1 MTPALTFFVG
11 LSMLVLFGW
20 YFATDQGPRKRL
32 LATTLMLLLVI
43 FSIATMWPPQK
54 KIALG
59 LDIQGG
65 TSFLIRLKS
74 GDKPI
79 TKGMLDQA
87 VEVIRKRVDY
97 FGGGEPIISPVGGD
111 RILVQIPGLD
121 TAKIQEAR
129 DQLSRVAKLEFR
141 LVYPDNGQKLK
152 AIDEGKDVIPP
163 EFRIESYK
171 MQREGEKPVE
181 GRLVIKKK
189 ADLSGDRVSSA
200 GASYEKD
207 GWVVH
212 LRFDPEGAKKFGD
225 ITAAHVHHRF
235 AIVLDGV
242 IQSAPVIQDAIYGGD
257 AQITGRFTEEE
268 ARSLASVLENPLQT
282 PVSIEEERS
291 VSPTLG
297 LDSIRASILAGLL
310 GLAITLVCV
319 AIYYKIPGL
328 IANLALLIN
337 LILLVGALTMFH
349 FVLTLPGIAG
359 IILTIGLSVDANV
372 LVFERLREEMAL
384 GKSLKI
390 ALNTAY
396 EKAFTS
402 IFDANVTTLITA
414 AILFWQATGPVRGFA
429 ISLTLGILASLFT
442 ALIVGRNTLGWFVDT
457 GRLKRIS
464 MLHLISAQNI
474 NFLGKGFIAC
484 MCSLALLLAG
494 ATAFYL
500 RGERNF
506 GVDFRGG
513 DLITLLY
520 TAQLRAISQDPWFSR
535 VQSPAFADHAALDL
549 DPSDGVSFAKVLDVA
564 RWIRDELQTL
574 GAPGVPKTSG
584 ASGLHIYVP
593 LPPRTPYDAGLL
605 FCQIVATVIA
615 QKHPRVAT
623 IERSV
628 AARGKRVYVDYMQ
641 NGLGQPFVARQEGIA
656 LLRVGPVGGRRR
668 LDAAGEWLP
677 VVIEVAIRSLNE
689 ERIRFHRSEPRP
701 QPELAETVDIL
712 VTHVSRLVP
721 RLRIECERR
730 IPEDSEHRHPTRVI
744 PRAGC
749 DRAARTDDPTHLTDA
764 RIGIRHEVD
773 HQLGESD
780 IECVVRPRQ
789 RLGGANLDVRSR
801 NTLRAGGS
809 ERGQLGRKR
818 EG

>member
-11 LSMLVLFGW
+11 LAMLVLFGW

-43 FSIATMWPPQK
+43 FSIAMMWPPQK

-65 TSFLIRLKS
+65 TSFLIRLKA

-171 MQREGEKPVE
+171 MQREGEKPIE
-181 GRLVIKKK
+181 ERLLVKKK
-189 ADLSGDRVSSA
+189 ADLSGDRVSNA

-212 LRFDPEGAKKFGD
+212 LRFDAEGAKQFGN
-225 ITAAHVHHRF
+225 ITAANVHHRF
-235 AIVLDGV
+235 AIVLDGG

-268 ARSLASVLENPLQT
+268 ARSLASVLQNPLQT

-297 LDSIRASILAGLL
+297 ADSIRASILAGLV
-310 GLAITLVCV
+310 GLAITVVCV

-328 IANLALLIN
+328 VADLALVIN
-337 LILLVGALTMFH
+337 LILLMGALTMFH

-372 LVFERLREEMAL
+372 LIFERLREEMAL
-384 GKSLKI
+384 GKTLKV

-396 EKAFTS
+396 EKAFSS

-414 AILFWQATGPVRGFA
+414 AILFWKASGPVKGFA
-429 ISLTLGILASLFT
+429 IALTLGILASLFT
-442 ALIVGRNTLGWFVDT
+442 ALIVGRNFLGWFVDT

-494 ATAFYL
+494 AAAFYL
-500 RGERNF
+500 RGEKNF

-513 DLITLLY
+513 DLITL
-520 TAQLRAISQDPWFSR
+520 S
-535 VQSPAFADHAALDL
+535 
-549 DPSDGVSFAKVLDVA
+549 
-564 RWIRDELQTL
+564 
-574 GAPGVPKTSG
+574 APGVIDIG
-584 ASGLHIYVP
+584 QVRHGLQQIGLADASIQESAQGGKSYITI
-593 LPPRTPYDAGLL
+593 RTPLNTSDRVEKQIMQAMPKAG
-605 FCQIVATVIA
+605 FNV
-615 QKHPRVAT
+615 
-623 IERSV
+623 E
-628 AARGKRVYVDYMQ
+628 
-641 NGLGQPFVARQEGIA
+641 
-656 LLRVGPVGGRRR
+656 
-668 LDAAGEWLP
+668 
-677 VVIEVAIRSLNE
+677 
-689 ERIRFHRSEPRP
+689 
-701 QPELAETVDIL
+701 
-712 VTHVSRLVP
+712 
-721 RLRIECERR
+721 
-730 IPEDSEHRHPTRVI
+730 
-744 PRAGC
+744 
-749 DRAARTDDPTHLTDA
+749 
-764 RIGIRHEVD
+764 
-773 HQLGESD
+773 
-780 IECVVRPRQ
+780 
-789 RLGGANLDVRSR
+789 
-801 NTLRAGGS
+801 GS
-809 ERGQLGRKR
+809 ERVGALVGGELAKSSLIALGLGILGILIFVTFRFELSFAVGAIVALLHDVLMTVGVFALLGRELTLTMVGAVLTIAGYSINDTIVVYDRIR
-818 EG
+818 EGLASGRRGTIEEIMNSSINQTLSRTILTSTVTLIPILCLFFFAGAVLRDFSLAIIIGVVVGTYSSIFIASPIVLWWSRARGRGAAALRREVTEKATTAANPLAQR

>member
-1 MTPALTFFVG
+1 
-11 LSMLVLFGW
+11 MLVLFGW

-65 TSFLIRLKS
+65 TSFLIRLKA

-171 MQREGEKPVE
+171 MQREGEKPIE
-181 GRLVIKKK
+181 ERLLVKKK
-189 ADLSGDRVSSA
+189 ADLSGDRVSNA

-212 LRFDPEGAKKFGD
+212 LRFDAEGAKQFGN
-225 ITAAHVHHRF
+225 ITAANVHHRF
-235 AIVLDGV
+235 AIVLDGG

-268 ARSLASVLENPLQT
+268 ARSLASVLQNPLQT

-297 LDSIRASILAGLL
+297 ADSIRASILAGLV
-310 GLAITLVCV
+310 GLAITVVCV

-328 IANLALLIN
+328 VADLALVIN
-337 LILLVGALTMFH
+337 LILLMGALTMFH

-372 LVFERLREEMAL
+372 LIFERLREEMAL
-384 GKSLKI
+384 GKTLKV

-396 EKAFTS
+396 EKAFSS

-414 AILFWQATGPVRGFA
+414 AILFWKASGPVKGFA
-429 ISLTLGILASLFT
+429 IALTLGILASLFT
-442 ALIVGRNTLGWFVDT
+442 ALIVGRNFLGWFVDT

-494 ATAFYL
+494 AAAFYL
-500 RGERNF
+500 RVEKNF

-513 DLITLLY
+513 DLITW
-520 TAQLRAISQDPWFSR
+520 S
-535 VQSPAFADHAALDL
+535 
-549 DPSDGVSFAKVLDVA
+549 
-564 RWIRDELQTL
+564 
-574 GAPGVPKTSG
+574 APGVIDIG
-584 ASGLHIYVP
+584 QVRHGLQQIGLADASIQESAQGGKSYITI
-593 LPPRTPYDAGLL
+593 RTPLNTSDRVEKQIMQAMPKAG
-605 FCQIVATVIA
+605 FNV
-615 QKHPRVAT
+615 
-623 IERSV
+623 E
-628 AARGKRVYVDYMQ
+628 
-641 NGLGQPFVARQEGIA
+641 
-656 LLRVGPVGGRRR
+656 
-668 LDAAGEWLP
+668 
-677 VVIEVAIRSLNE
+677 
-689 ERIRFHRSEPRP
+689 
-701 QPELAETVDIL
+701 
-712 VTHVSRLVP
+712 
-721 RLRIECERR
+721 
-730 IPEDSEHRHPTRVI
+730 
-744 PRAGC
+744 
-749 DRAARTDDPTHLTDA
+749 
-764 RIGIRHEVD
+764 
-773 HQLGESD
+773 
-780 IECVVRPRQ
+780 
-789 RLGGANLDVRSR
+789 
-801 NTLRAGGS
+801 GS
-809 ERGQLGRKR
+809 ERVGALVGGELAKSSLIALGLGILGILIFVTFRFELSFAVGAIVALLHDVLMTVGVFALLGRELTLTMVGAVLTIAGYSINDTIVVYDRIR
-818 EG
+818 EGLASGRRGTIEEIMNSSINQTLSRTILTSTVTLIPILCLFFFAGAVLRDFSLAIIIGVVVGTYSSIFIASPIVLWWSRARGRGAAALRREVTEKTTTAANPLAQR

>member
-1 MTPALTFFVG
+1 MSPGLTFFVG
-11 LSMLVLFGW
+11 LGMLVLFGW
-20 YFATDQGPRKRL
+20 YFASDQGLRKRL
-32 LATTLMLLLVI
+32 LASTLMLLLVI
-43 FSIATMWPPQK
+43 FSIATIWPPQK

-65 TSFLIRLKS
+65 TSFLIRLIP
-74 GDKPI
+74 GDKTI
-79 TKGMLDQA
+79 TKGMLEQA

-129 DQLSRVAKLEFR
+129 AQLSRVAKLEFR
-141 LVYPDNGQKLK
+141 LVYADDGQKLK

-163 EFRIESYK
+163 EYRIESHK
-171 MQREGEKPVE
+171 LSAEGAPMTNEFGEAVAGSKEKTREE
-181 GRLVIKKK
+181 RLLVKKK

-268 ARSLASVLENPLQT
+268 ARGLASVLENPLQT

-328 IANLALLIN
+328 VADVALLIN

-372 LVFERLREEMAL
+372 LIYERLREEMAL
-384 GKSLKI
+384 GKSLKV

-396 EKAFTS
+396 EKAFSS

-414 AILFWQATGPVRGFA
+414 AILFWKASGPVKGFA

-442 ALIVGRNTLGWFVDT
+442 ALIVGRNFLGWFVDT

-474 NFLGKGFIAC
+474 NFLGKGFLAC

-513 DLITLLY
+513 DLITLSAPGKIDIGQVRNALKPI
-520 TAQLRAISQDPWFSR
+520 AL
-535 VQSPAFADHAALDL
+535 ADASIQESTQGPRSYITIRTPLNT
-549 DPSDGVSFAKVLDVA
+549 SDKVEKQV
-564 RWIRDELQTL
+564 LQTL
-574 GAPGVPKTSG
+574 PS
-584 ASGLHIYVP
+584 
-593 LPPRTPYDAGLL
+593 AG
-605 FCQIVATVIA
+605 F
-615 QKHPRVAT
+615 RV
-623 IERSV
+623 E
-628 AARGKRVYVDYMQ
+628 
-641 NGLGQPFVARQEGIA
+641 
-656 LLRVGPVGGRRR
+656 
-668 LDAAGEWLP
+668 
-677 VVIEVAIRSLNE
+677 
-689 ERIRFHRSEPRP
+689 
-701 QPELAETVDIL
+701 
-712 VTHVSRLVP
+712 
-721 RLRIECERR
+721 
-730 IPEDSEHRHPTRVI
+730 
-744 PRAGC
+744 
-749 DRAARTDDPTHLTDA
+749 
-764 RIGIRHEVD
+764 
-773 HQLGESD
+773 
-780 IECVVRPRQ
+780 
-789 RLGGANLDVRSR
+789 
-801 NTLRAGGS
+801 GS
-809 ERGQLGRKR
+809 ERVGALVGGELAKSSLIALGLGILGILIFVTFRFELAFAVGAIVALLHDVLMTVGVFALLGRELTLTMVGAVLTIAGYSINDTIVVYDRIR
-818 EG
+818 EGLASGRRGTIEEIMNSSINQTLSRTILTSTVTLVPILCLFLFGGAVLRDFSLAIIIGVVVGTYSSIFIASPIVLWWSRARGRGAAALRREVTEKATSAANPLAQR

>member
-1 MTPALTFFVG
+1 MTPALTFFAG
-11 LSMLVLFGW
+11 LALLVLFGW

-32 LATTLMLLLVI
+32 LAMTLMLLLVI
-43 FSIATMWPPQK
+43 FSIATIWPPQK

-65 TSFLIRLKS
+65 TSFLIRLKA

-87 VEVIRKRVDY
+87 VEVIRKRIDV
-97 FGGGEPIISPVGGD
+97 FGVSEPIISPVGAD

-141 LVYPDNGQKLK
+141 LVYPDNGEKLK

-163 EFRIESYK
+163 EYRIETYK

-181 GRLVIKKK
+181 ERLLVKKK

-212 LRFDPEGAKKFGD
+212 LRFDADGAKQFGN
-225 ITAAHVHHRF
+225 ITAANVHHRF

-268 ARSLASVLENPLQT
+268 ARGLASVLENPLQT

-297 LDSIRASILAGLL
+297 LDSIKASILAGLI
-310 GLAITLVCV
+310 GLAITLICV
-319 AIYYKIPGL
+319 GIYYKIPGL
-328 IANLALLIN
+328 VANVALIIN
-337 LILLVGALTMFH
+337 LILLVGAMTMFH

-372 LVFERLREEMAL
+372 LIYERLREEMAL
-384 GKSLKI
+384 GKTLKV

-396 EKAFTS
+396 EKAFSS

-414 AILFWQATGPVRGFA
+414 AILFWKATGPVRGFA
-429 ISLTLGILASLFT
+429 IALTLGILASLFT
-442 ALIVGRNTLGWFVDT
+442 ALIVGRNFLGWFVDT

-474 NFLGKGFIAC
+474 DFLGKGFIAC
-484 MCSLALLLAG
+484 MCSLALLVAG

-500 RGERNF
+500 RGDKNF

-513 DLITLLY
+513 DLITLS
-520 TAQLRAISQDPWFSR
+520 A
-535 VQSPAFADHAALDL
+535 PAKIDIGQVRHALQPIGLADASIQESTQVGKSYITIRTPLKT
-549 DPSDGVSFAKVLDVA
+549 SDKVEKQ
-564 RWIRDELQTL
+564 ITQTL
-574 GAPGVPKTSG
+574 P
-584 ASGLHIYVP
+584 
-593 LPPRTPYDAGLL
+593 
-605 FCQIVATVIA
+605 
-615 QKHPRVAT
+615 
-623 IERSV
+623 
-628 AARGKRVYVDYMQ
+628 
-641 NGLGQPFVARQEGIA
+641 N
-656 LLRVGPVGGRRR
+656 VG
-668 LDAAGEWLP
+668 
-677 VVIEVAIRSLNE
+677 
-689 ERIRFHRSEPRP
+689 FHVE
-701 QPELAETVDIL
+701 
-712 VTHVSRLVP
+712 
-721 RLRIECERR
+721 
-730 IPEDSEHRHPTRVI
+730 
-744 PRAGC
+744 
-749 DRAARTDDPTHLTDA
+749 
-764 RIGIRHEVD
+764 
-773 HQLGESD
+773 
-780 IECVVRPRQ
+780 
-789 RLGGANLDVRSR
+789 
-801 NTLRAGGS
+801 GS
-809 ERGQLGRKR
+809 ERVGALVGGELAKSSLIALGLGILGILIFVTFRFELSFAVGAIVALLHDVLMTVGVFALLSRGLTLTMVGAVLTIAGYSINDTIVVYDRIR
-818 EG
+818 EGLASGRRGTIEEIMNSSINQTLSRTILTSTVTLIPILCLFFFGGAVLRDFSLAIIIGVVVGTYSSIFIASPIVLWWTRARGGRESALRREITEKSATAASPLARR